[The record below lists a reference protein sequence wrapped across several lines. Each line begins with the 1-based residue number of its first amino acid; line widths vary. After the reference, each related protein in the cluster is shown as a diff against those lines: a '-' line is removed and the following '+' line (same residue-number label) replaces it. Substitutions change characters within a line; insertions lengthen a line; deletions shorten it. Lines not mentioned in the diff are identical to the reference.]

1 MTLLELKKM
10 MMKAKKEDKTKAN
23 ALMMLVD
30 TIQKLQKEDKNQKDE
45 IEYIKQGVKKYLKLL
60 EDSEKNGVDVNDE
73 KQIIQSIAD
82 KVLPKQLT
90 ETELNGIIDRLIAE
104 NPNKPIG
111 FFMGELK
118 KKFGERVNMQLASQI
133 VKNKLKK

>member
-10 MMKAKKEDKTKAN
+10 MMKAKKENKIKAN

-30 TIQKLQKEDKNQKDE
+30 TIQKIQKEDGNKKDE

-60 EDSEKNGVDVNDE
+60 EDSAKNGVNVEDE
-73 KQIIQSIAD
+73 KKVIEQIASS
-82 KVLPKQLT
+82 VLPKQLT
-90 ETELNGIIDRLIAE
+90 EEELNGIINKMIE
-104 NPNKPIG
+104 NNPGKPMG

-118 KKFGERVNMQLASQI
+118 KKFADRVDMKLASKI
-133 VKNKLKK
+133 VNEKLKK